1 MTEPAEDEHG
11 LELVMPFVTVRS
23 AGGPYEDD
31 AYAAGWEMGA
41 LDRDLASGDIVHD
54 ERTVRVTCL
63 AQADLIAMRHGYSLT
78 VTVREHDKTWAW
90 ATFSYKPEEQP

>member
-1 MTEPAEDEHG
+1 MTDPADNEHD
-11 LELVMPFVTVRS
+11 LELVMPFITVHS
-23 AGGPYEDD
+23 AGGPHEDD

-41 LDRDLASGDIVHD
+41 LDRDLASGDLVHE
-54 ERTVRVTCL
+54 ERAVRFTCV

-78 VTVREHDKTWAW
+78 VREHDETWAW